1 MISVVGT
8 TSYHRSCTY
17 VSEERAR
24 TIGSLLLMMK
34 QRIAIYFSQKRVV
47 VKNVRLHRNRG
58 PLLLCGGRRRHR
70 PSSATLCHGVGVG
83 LPVVALEPVLVRVG
97 VSAERA
103 TDPGG
108 HAVLLF
114 HVVQDHAHLR
124 CLEAAHGTLVALLLL
139 LRSSLLLLPVADGK
153 LSNGLLLL
161 LLLLLLVGDNQ
172 LLLLALLL
180 YEKLLL
186 LLLLLI
192 GRLTSLLQ

>member
-1 MISVVGT
+1 M
-8 TSYHRSCTY
+8 
-17 VSEERAR
+17 
-24 TIGSLLLMMK
+24 
-34 QRIAIYFSQKRVV
+34 
-47 VKNVRLHRNRG
+47 
-58 PLLLCGGRRRHR
+58 LCGGRRRHR

-108 HAVLLF
+108 YAVLLF

-161 LLLLLLVGDNQ
+161 LLLLLLLVGDNQ